1 MADVASII
9 GPIIGPRCLVTGGCG
24 YLGRALVAQLLEL
37 GCEVHT
43 VDLAEAAPDPRV
55 RHFRG
60 DLRHYASIA
69 PAFEGVQT
77 VFHSAALI
85 ATVEERFAQPALR
98 RMAYAVNVVGTEN
111 VLRASRAAGVRA
123 LVHVSSFNVVMD
135 HRIEGGDETLPYA
148 TNAPDLYSRTKIA
161 AERAALGAD
170 AAGGLRTCAIRPGGI
185 WGPGRGGM
193 MLDAM
198 VTELAKGAFKATIGD
213 GATPLDNTH
222 VGNVVDAALL
232 AARALHE
239 RPADVGGRA
248 YFVTDGERIDAM
260 EWFRPL
266 VEGLGHPFPK
276 VRVPGALMLRVAT
289 GLELAHRLGAPVPT
303 ITRRS
308 IRNLTEGAHFSIE
321 RARRELGYVPRFRR
335 EHLGSLLPEL
345 QQFHDG
351 LRGGAR

>member
-111 VLRASRAAGVRA
+111 VLRAPPAARRQTEPQ
-123 LVHVSSFNVVMD
+123 L
-135 HRIEGGDETLPYA
+135 
-148 TNAPDLYSRTKIA
+148 
-161 AERAALGAD
+161 
-170 AAGGLRTCAIRPGGI
+170 
-185 WGPGRGGM
+185 GRGHSHDERYRDPR
-193 MLDAM
+193 DA
-198 VTELAKGAFKATIGD
+198 D
-213 GATPLDNTH
+213 P
-222 VGNVVDAALL
+222 
-232 AARALHE
+232 
-239 RPADVGGRA
+239 
-248 YFVTDGERIDAM
+248 
-260 EWFRPL
+260 
-266 VEGLGHPFPK
+266 
-276 VRVPGALMLRVAT
+276 
-289 GLELAHRLGAPVPT
+289 RLQGQ
-303 ITRRS
+303 
-308 IRNLTEGAHFSIE
+308 G
-321 RARRELGYVPRFRR
+321 
-335 EHLGSLLPEL
+335 
-345 QQFHDG
+345 
-351 LRGGAR
+351 